1 MSCSARTATRV
12 FVMGCAA
19 VSGPRPSNCAVTPVH
34 STSPMSRRS
43 GRAPRWT
50 SAVLSPGRLLV
61 VRCFRKRT
69 TACGECAGGFKG
81 KVTGVADKQALLREL
96 AVMLATGPSGL
107 SLAARLAQACVSLLQ
122 VDGASIT
129 IEAATP
135 NRITLAVT
143 DQIAAELEQLQDVL
157 GQGPCWDA
165 YLTGTTQTTDLS
177 PVQDDR
183 WPQFGPAARQTVGLR
198 TVFGLPMQP
207 QRQTLGVLSVHLADM
222 SELPIGLEQSLFV
235 ADTVGAALLT
245 DPQQDDPFGQGGPWS
260 GRTQVHQATGIV
272 IAQLRIPPADA
283 LAVLRAHAYAHET
296 GLDDI
301 AEQILRGTLTFGT
314 DNET

>member
-43 GRAPRWT
+43 GRAPK
-50 SAVLSPGRLLV
+50 VDLSRFV
-61 VRCFRKRT
+61 TRT
-69 TACGECAGGFKG
+69 TAGCTVFPETHHACGECAAGFKG